1 MYYPY
6 FRGKQFELIV
16 IREQAALMAEHSIT
30 PIIEPV
36 RESFVALTKALDALR
51 EAECPFILI
60 ANPQCGDLVG
70 DTGPLRD
77 EILGDLLEGW
87 NFCCQGHLVTGET
100 SSNEIEALESNFEI
114 VFIHDGIPDSA
125 TRAEIAKK
133 GSRHIFI
140 EDSTSA
146 LYRRHFQNQ
155 DRILI
160 RDAFIPR
167 KNREYPETEHFSDLH
182 LTYDEVSPQG
192 FGDYLMID
200 KLYSDSGGP
209 AHAVAIHLTFID
221 PEENDMFI
229 HHYVSDDVHT
239 PVNPGGKFLQALD
252 RLHADVTPPT
262 LILQTQAVEEFLGL
276 QETGHFP
283 GLGYVKKLSMQH
295 HIELMAGFLGGQ

>member
-16 IREQAALMAEHSIT
+16 IREQAALMAEHGIT

-36 RESFVALTKALDALR
+36 RKSFAALKKALEALC
-51 EAECPFILI
+51 EVECPFILI
-60 ANPQCGDLVG
+60 ANPKCGDLVG
-70 DTGPLRD
+70 DTGALHTQIFG
-77 EILGDLLEGW
+77 EVLNGYEG
-87 NFCCQGHLVTGET
+87 CCQGHLVTGET
-100 SSNEIEALESNFEI
+100 SSNEIEMLASSFGLA
-114 VFIHDGIPDSA
+114 FIHDGIPDSG
-125 TRAEIAKK
+125 TRTEIVER

-146 LYRRHFQNQ
+146 LYRRHFQSQ

-167 KNREYPETEHFSDLH
+167 KNREYPKTEHFSDLH
-182 LTYDEVSPQG
+182 LTYDDVSPQG

-200 KLYSDSGGP
+200 KLYSDGGGP
-209 AHAVAIHLTFID
+209 AHAIAIHLTFID
-221 PEENDMFI
+221 PEEDDMFI

-252 RLHADVTPPT
+252 KLHADMTAPTPILPT
-262 LILQTQAVEEFLGL
+262 TAVEEFLEL
-276 QETGHFP
+276 HATGHFP

-295 HIELMAGFLGGQ
+295 HIELMADFLGEH